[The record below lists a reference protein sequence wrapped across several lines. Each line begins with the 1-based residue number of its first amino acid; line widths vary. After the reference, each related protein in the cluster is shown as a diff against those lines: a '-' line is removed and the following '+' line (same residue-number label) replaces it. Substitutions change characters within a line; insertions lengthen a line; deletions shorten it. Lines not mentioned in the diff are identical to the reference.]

1 MSTRRISLAETIAK
15 LDAGDTEEARVVL
28 VHLRD
33 KLLRDFAEA
42 DPACQSALCP
52 ECGPHGNRGR
62 VCLLLTWADCTTC
75 RPVPEVEVSS

>member
-1 MSTRRISLAETIAK
+1 MRRISLAETIAK
-15 LDAGDTEEARVVL
+15 FDAGDTEEARVVL

-33 KLLRDFAEA
+33 KLLRDLAAE
-42 DPACQSALCP
+42 DPACRAAPCP

-75 RPVPEVEVSS
+75 RLAPAVELES